1 MTALILHGVEL
12 TPTITAE
19 ALFLANVEPLTLTD
33 DEALTVIDRSL
44 HQYGCDA
51 DVCAAEV
58 WGEIADHPDCGYGRW
73 NRCVTRAARLL
84 EVAP

>member
-1 MTALILHGVEL
+1 MTVLMLQGVVL

-19 ALFLANVEPLTLTD
+19 ALFLANVEPLGLSD

-44 HQYGCDA
+44 ELYGCDA
-51 DVCAAEV
+51 DRCAAEV
-58 WGEIADHPDCGYGRW
+58 WGEIGDHPDCGYGRW

-84 EVAP
+84 AVAP

>member
-1 MTALILHGVEL
+1 MTALILHGVML

-19 ALFLANVEPLTLTD
+19 ALFLANVEPEDLSD
-33 DEALTVIDRSL
+33 DEVLTAIDRSL

-84 EVAP
+84 AVTP